1 MKRLSI
7 EESLAEGLALGGNPL
22 DVTDT
27 LVAVK
32 TISGDTDWGQ
42 AEAVRLSVFNGD
54 FLVDALRSQPNTTSK
69 WFRNMVAIGE
79 RTDSLADV
87 GKASQAVFQRREE
100 RTRLGA
106 FVFLYFLLLTYL
118 LAALCGNFLRLF
130 QPGPD
135 VALSVTSDQGAAF
148 IVSMGLEQKTITL
161 HTIFVVLMIAFFFFF
176 IYRPSKRLL
185 FRTLPGFRLVFR
197 LRRASDVARG
207 LATMVRFSERLSNAV
222 RIAGTL
228 SGSKRTAKRF
238 ATASNRIAGGT
249 NFASAMMDAGY
260 IGRLLATGLTST
272 TGDMLDSEFDRR
284 ARRLAMR
291 ADRAER
297 VVRTV
302 FWGVGLAAMATLVA
316 WVLIGFYTSLP
327 IGGLDAGASWR

>member
-100 RTRLGA
+100 RTRLA
-106 FVFLYFLLLTYL
+106 
-118 LAALCGNFLRLF
+118 R
-130 QPGPD
+130 
-135 VALSVTSDQGAAF
+135 
-148 IVSMGLEQKTITL
+148 IIHE
-161 HTIFVVLMIAFFFFF
+161 
-176 IYRPSKRLL
+176 
-185 FRTLPGFRLVFR
+185 
-197 LRRASDVARG
+197 ASTPV
-207 LATMVRFSERLSNAV
+207 
-222 RIAGTL
+222 
-228 SGSKRTAKRF
+228 
-238 ATASNRIAGGT
+238 
-249 NFASAMMDAGY
+249 
-260 IGRLLATGLTST
+260 
-272 TGDMLDSEFDRR
+272 
-284 ARRLAMR
+284 
-291 ADRAER
+291 
-297 VVRTV
+297 
-302 FWGVGLAAMATLVA
+302 
-316 WVLIGFYTSLP
+316 
-327 IGGLDAGASWR
+327 